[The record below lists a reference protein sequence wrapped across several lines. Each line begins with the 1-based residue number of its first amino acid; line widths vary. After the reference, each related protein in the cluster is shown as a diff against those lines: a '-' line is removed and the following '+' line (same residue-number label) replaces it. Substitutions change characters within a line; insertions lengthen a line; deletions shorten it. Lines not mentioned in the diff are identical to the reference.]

1 MSGVIRSDGT
11 VGFEPGGDDDSHGG
25 TTNRTNPPPMQQI
38 MIPQQEYMG
47 GGRGGQ
53 GGNCG
58 YVDRGASYNI
68 PNTGFVGYAPPPTGG
83 FTTGRNHSG
92 RCGRG
97 RRQRRNYGTVAAA
110 NQQQPGMSPPV
121 AVGTP
126 LFGGANQIAP
136 YAGIN
141 QTTRTTV
148 PNPVKQFANWNY
160 CFLCGFDVAE
170 DHTSM
175 TCPAAWRKAGHQE
188 GCTRNNVQQYV
199 AAGRRPCSQYGRK
212 A

>member
-1 MSGVIRSDGT
+1 MMTHMAALQIAPT
-11 VGFEPGGDDDSHGG
+11 H
-25 TTNRTNPPPMQQI
+25 PPMQQI
-38 MIPQQEYMG
+38 MIPQQQYMG

-92 RCGRG
+92 GRGRG

-110 NQQQPGMSPPV
+110 NQQQPGMSPP
-121 AVGTP
+121 VGTP

-148 PNPVKQFANWNY
+148 PNPVKRFANWNY
-160 CFLCGFDVAE
+160 CFFVVL
-170 DHTSM
+170 TLQK
-175 TCPAAWRKAGHQE
+175 TIRQ
-188 GCTRNNVQQYV
+188 
-199 AAGRRPCSQYGRK
+199 
-212 A
+212 